1 MTISGIDRNTDSIEF
16 CEDRVDLAAA
26 FRWTARL
33 NMHEAVSNHF
43 SCMVSD
49 REFLVNPRGRH
60 FAKVRASELLLVK
73 LDDGERADVDASA
86 LAIHGAIH
94 RAVPAARCIMHVH
107 SKYATA
113 LACLKDKSMPPID
126 NNTMRFY
133 ERIAVDEHFGGIGIG
148 GEAERLAAQ
157 LGDKPIVLMG
167 NHGVMAVGDSIGRV
181 FDDLY
186 HFEWA
191 CEILFTALSSGREL
205 AVVSHAIAKKTAE
218 QWEQY
223 LRVGELHFDAIKRI
237 LDEEEPEYRS

>member
-73 LDDGERADVDASA
+73 LDDGERADVDVSA

-94 RAVPAARCIMHVH
+94 RAVPAARGSRGGV
-107 SKYATA
+107 A
-113 LACLKDKSMPPID
+113 PPRPARES
-126 NNTMRFY
+126 TGARV
-133 ERIAVDEHFGGIGIG
+133 R
-148 GEAERLAAQ
+148 
-157 LGDKPIVLMG
+157 PSW
-167 NHGVMAVGDSIGRV
+167 VG
-181 FDDLY
+181 
-186 HFEWA
+186 
-191 CEILFTALSSGREL
+191 
-205 AVVSHAIAKKTAE
+205 SHC
-218 QWEQY
+218 
-223 LRVGELHFDAIKRI
+223 
-237 LDEEEPEYRS
+237 